1 MWPEAERM
9 DEGHGA
15 ADSPAADL
23 PAADLAAADLPTTG
37 PWHDVL
43 ERMERELQGALA
55 QADPVPWRPPIAL
68 GPIPPELHDRA
79 TRLLEAQ
86 LHTIRY
92 LEDVR
97 QTTAKHLAAVKSVP
111 RTEQGPRPVY
121 FDLLG

>member
-1 MWPEAERM
+1 MSPEQEALAPDR
-9 DEGHGA
+9 A
-15 ADSPAADL
+15 QPDSPATDAAGAWAD
-23 PAADLAAADLPTTG
+23 A
-37 PWHDVL
+37 L
-43 ERMERELQGALA
+43 ERMEGELHRALA
-55 QADPVPWRPPIAL
+55 QAEPVPWRPPIAL

-79 TRLLEAQ
+79 ARLLEAQ

>member
-1 MWPEAERM
+1 MSPEQDASAEGFPEL
-9 DEGHGA
+9 DATAPWVEA
-15 ADSPAADL
+15 
-23 PAADLAAADLPTTG
+23 LAQ
-37 PWHDVL
+37 
-43 ERMERELQGALA
+43 MERELQGALA
-55 QADPVPWRPPIAL
+55 RIEPVPWRPPIAL

-97 QTTAKHLAAVKSVP
+97 QTTGKHIAALKSVP

>member
-1 MWPEAERM
+1 MSPEQ
-9 DEGHGA
+9 
-15 ADSPAADL
+15 DSPAVE
-23 PAADLAAADLPTTG
+23 AAAVDALAVDALAVDAAG
-37 PWHDVL
+37 AWADAL
-43 ERMERELQGALA
+43 ERMEAELHRALA
-55 QADPVPWRPPIAL
+55 QAEPVPWRPPIAL

-79 TRLLEAQ
+79 ARLLEAQ

>member
-1 MWPEAERM
+1 VSPEQEAPAPDR
-9 DEGHGA
+9 A
-15 ADSPAADL
+15 QPDSPAPDRAQPDSPATDAAGAWAD
-23 PAADLAAADLPTTG
+23 A
-37 PWHDVL
+37 L
-43 ERMERELQGALA
+43 ERMEGELHRALA
-55 QADPVPWRPPIAL
+55 QAEPVPWRPPIAL

-79 TRLLEAQ
+79 ARLLEAQ